1 MSADAEEALER
12 VRALCL
18 GLPETV
24 ERISHGT
31 PAFFIRGK
39 KNFVTFVDDHHG
51 DGRLAL
57 WCNAPPG
64 VQENLVDADREQFFK
79 PPYVGVRGWVGVCL
93 DRDPDWERVA
103 EIIEDAYRTSAPKRL
118 AALVGGT

>member
-1 MSADAEEALER
+1 MATANADEALER
-12 VRALCL
+12 VRLLCL
-18 GLPETV
+18 GLPETE

-39 KNFVTFVDDHHG
+39 KGFVIFVDDHHG

-64 VQENLVDADREQFFK
+64 VQESLIESDAEQFFK
-79 PPYVGVRGWVGVCL
+79 PPYVGVRGWVGVRL

-118 AALVGGT
+118 LVLLG

>member
-1 MSADAEEALER
+1 MAVANADEALER

-18 GLPETV
+18 GLPETE

-39 KNFVTFVDDHHG
+39 KGFVTFVEDHHG

-64 VQENLVDADREQFFK
+64 VQESLLNADPERFFK
-79 PPYVGVRGWVGVCL
+79 PPYVGARGWVGVRL
-93 DRDPDWERVA
+93 DRGPDWERVA
-103 EIIEDAYRTSAPKRL
+103 EIIEDAYCTSASKRL
-118 AALVGGT
+118 LALLM